1 MTDLHEMLESLVLVQ
16 GSDLHLKV
24 GSVPHIRV
32 GGELRR
38 TPDTATTPAD
48 IEAIVADVLP
58 ISRSSELVDSGEI
71 SFAHGVPGLGRFRI
85 NIYRQRGTYGLS
97 IRWIYPGVR
106 ALDSLGLP
114 GAVVELTSQ
123 SPGLVVLTGPPMSGK
138 STTAA
143 AMIDYINTVRSVHI
157 VTLEDPIEVLVSD
170 KLSIV
175 SQREL
180 GVDTRA
186 FADAMRGINRLDPD
200 VIFVSDLAD
209 AETVRQAV
217 AAAAGRL
224 VIVAVAAV
232 SMDAAIHRLV
242 AFFPEDQ
249 QAQIRHGIAST
260 VKGMVYQ
267 RLVARTQ
274 DRDLLPVAQV
284 LVRDDDVFTAIVQGS
299 ALPGGGAFDAELLR
313 LVKAGEVESRVA
325 LAAARSP
332 RDLAEVL
339 QNKVGPPVN

>member
-16 GSDLHLKV
+16 GSDLHVKV

-32 GGELRR
+32 GGELHR
-38 TPDTATTPAD
+38 TPDRATTPAD

-58 ISRSSELVDSGEI
+58 ISRSAELVDNGEI

-97 IRWIYPGVR
+97 VRWIYPGAR

-114 GAVVELTSQ
+114 GAVVGLASA

-143 AMIDYINTVRSVHI
+143 AMLDHINTVRSVHI

-180 GVDTRA
+180 GVDTRV

-200 VIFVSDLAD
+200 VIFVSDLTD

-224 VIVAVAAV
+224 VIVSVAAV
-232 SMDAAIHRLV
+232 SMDAAVHQLV
-242 AFFPEDQ
+242 AFFSADQ
-249 QAQIRHGIAST
+249 QAQVRHGLAST
-260 VKGMVYQ
+260 LKGMVHQ
-267 RLVARTQ
+267 RLVTYTQ
-274 DRDLLPVAQV
+274 DRGLLPVAQV
-284 LVRDDDVFTAIVQGS
+284 LERGDDVFAAIVQGA
-299 ALPGGGAFDAELLR
+299 ALPGGGEFDAELVR
-313 LVKAGEVESRVA
+313 LVLAGEIESRAA
-325 LAAARSP
+325 LGAAQSP
-332 RDLAEVL
+332 RDLSAALHEAAAI
-339 QNKVGPPVN
+339 PVT

>member
-32 GGELRR
+32 GGDLRR
-38 TPDTATTPAD
+38 TPDSVTSPTD
-48 IEAIVADVLP
+48 LEAIVADVLP
-58 ISRSSELVDSGEI
+58 ISRSSELIDNGEI

-97 IRWIYPGVR
+97 IRWIYPGAR

-114 GAVVELTSQ
+114 GTVVGLTSQ
-123 SPGLVVLTGPPMSGK
+123 SPGLVLLTGPPMSGK

-143 AMIDYINTVRSVHI
+143 AMIDHINTVRSVHI
-157 VTLEDPIEVLVSD
+157 VTLEDPIEVLISD

-209 AETVRQAV
+209 AETVRQSV

-232 SMDAAIHRLV
+232 SMDAAIQRLV
-242 AFFPEDQ
+242 ALFAVDQ
-249 QAQIRHGIAST
+249 QAQVRHGIAST
-260 VKGMVYQ
+260 LKGMVHQ
-267 RLVARTQ
+267 CLVARTQ
-274 DRDLLPVAQV
+274 SRDHLPVAQV
-284 LVRDDDVFTAIVQGS
+284 LMGGDDVFAAIVRGS
-299 ALPGGGAFDAELLR
+299 ALPGGGEFDAELLR
-313 LVKAGEVESRVA
+313 LVQVGEIESRAA

-332 RDLAEVL
+332 QNLAEVL
-339 QNKVGPPVN
+339 HDGVGPRVR